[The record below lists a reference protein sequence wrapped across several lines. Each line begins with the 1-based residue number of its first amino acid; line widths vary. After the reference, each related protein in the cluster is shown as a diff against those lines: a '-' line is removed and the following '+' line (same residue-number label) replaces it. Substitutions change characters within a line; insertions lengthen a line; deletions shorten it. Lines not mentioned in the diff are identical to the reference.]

1 MMDFNS
7 GRTWTNAPSGVRS
20 ARALAWLGA
29 FFSGILAV
37 VFLFLLFSGGLKVVN
52 INIVNMVIYSI
63 FFPIYVW
70 LLSGLKSGVKSAY
83 YVQLVISI
91 IGLINF
97 PIGTLIN
104 GYILYLWMRPET
116 KAWFGV

>member
-29 FFSGILAV
+29 FFSGILSIVFV
-37 VFLFLLFSGGLKVVN
+37 VLLFSGGVKGAN
-52 INIVNMVIYSI
+52 FSIINMAVYSI
-63 FFPIYVW
+63 FFPFYIW
-70 LLSGLKSGVKSAY
+70 LLFGLKRGDKTAY
-83 YVQLVISI
+83 YGQMVISI
-91 IGLINF
+91 IGLIGF
-97 PIGTLIN
+97 PIGTLISA
-104 GYILYLWMRPET
+104 YILYQWFRPET

>member
-29 FFSGILAV
+29 FFTCIICITTCV
-37 VFLFLLFSGGLKVVN
+37 LLLSGGLKGNPFSMIQLVV
-52 INIVNMVIYSI
+52 YSM
-63 FFPIYVW
+63 FFPIYIW
-70 LLSGLKSGVKSAY
+70 LLFGLKSGVKSAY
-83 YVQLVISI
+83 YVQMAISI
-91 IGLINF
+91 IGLIGF
-97 PIGTLIN
+97 PIGTLISA
-104 GYILYLWMRPET
+104 YILYLWSRPET